1 MVAPLTTPAVSFTQP
16 TSSPSTSSSSS
27 TTFDKDAFLKLLV
40 AQMRYQDPSKP
51 MDGTEFIAQS
61 AQFTTV
67 EALQNLQT
75 SQNELLAYQS
85 VLLSSSL
92 VGKTVTGTTMDGSNI
107 SGQVSGVH
115 IVGGSALVQ
124 VDGKSVPVTSITDI
138 QNTNSG
144 IGS

>member
-1 MVAPLTTPAVSFTQP
+1 MVAPITSPAVSFTQP
-16 TSSPSTSSSSS
+16 ATSTSSTSLSSS

-51 MDGTEFIAQS
+51 MDSTEFIAQS
-61 AQFTTV
+61 AQFTSV
-67 EALQNLQT
+67 EMLQKLQD

-92 VGKTVTGTTMDGSNI
+92 VGKTVSGTSMDGSDLN
-107 SGQVSGVH
+107 GQVTGVH

-124 VDGKSVPVTSITDI
+124 VGGKEAPVTSITNI
-138 QNTNSG
+138 H
-144 IGS
+144 

>member
-1 MVAPLTTPAVSFTQP
+1 MVAPVTPPAMSFTQP
-16 TSSPSTSSSSS
+16 TTSTSSTSSSSS

-51 MDGTEFIAQS
+51 MDSTAFIAQS
-61 AQFTTV
+61 AQFTSV
-67 EALQNLQT
+67 EMLQKLQD

-92 VGKTVTGTTMDGSNI
+92 VGKTVTGTAMDGSDLN
-107 SGQVSGVH
+107 GQVTGVH

-124 VDGKSVPVTSITDI
+124 VAGKDVPVTSITNI
-138 QNTNSG
+138 Q
-144 IGS
+144 